1 MKAQILA
8 PLQIETHPELFDA
21 IKNVMVVAHPDDET
35 LWGWRAFESNSWL
48 VVCVTDCGQARKLK
62 FQQAVKGFGAIGI
75 CLGLPDIATRDFN
88 PDEREFLIR
97 ELTSLIQRDSVE
109 IVVTHGPEGEYGHP
123 IHKSISEVVSRLV
136 PSSKLKYFAFQDN
149 PPPTPFSLLL
159 MRGKALQTYFGY
171 LGSATSFQVQEHS
184 IQSGYGSKVVS
195 FMVKVLRATT
205 RALRTARSW
214 TLFIRAKKAIP
225 IRGVELSNLIH
236 SELSQFA
243 VIRDSSESMDS
254 YNGRAY
260 LVLKQYEF
268 FYAYHDRRYLAL
280 NHYPTCLGRTLS
292 VGVHI
297 FNKDDWLF
305 MGNPKGFETL
315 ELDENY
321 SEFGSPNKHTTGDF
335 LEFNPNYKFQDIV
348 LFGVMGIPQDTSRDS
363 DSYSL
368 FKNESAVIEKA
379 DELLEI
385 HGRIAVG
392 PDLNLDYRGSRESN
406 LKYWMNFFSENKIL
420 KERYLIDY
428 QMETQQNLLVVFRKL
443 S

>member
-1 MKAQILA
+1 MKAQSLL
-8 PLQIETHPELFDA
+8 PEQIETTPELFDA
-21 IKNVMVVAHPDDET
+21 IKNIMVVAHPDDET

-48 VVCVTDCGQARKLK
+48 VVCVTDCGQARQLK
-62 FQQAVKGFGAIGI
+62 FQQAVKGFGAIGM
-75 CLGLPDIATRDFN
+75 CLGLPDIYKRDFN
-88 PDEREFLIR
+88 PDEREFLVR

-109 IVVTHGPEGEYGHP
+109 KVVTHGPEGEYGHP
-123 IHKSISEVVSRLV
+123 IHKSISKVVSGLV

-184 IQSGYGSKVVS
+184 IQSGYGSKALSFFSKVS
-195 FMVKVLRATT
+195 RVMT
-205 RALRTARSW
+205 RVLRTARGW
-214 TLFIRAKKAIP
+214 LLFIRVKKASP
-225 IRGVELSNLIH
+225 IGGIELSELIH

-243 VIRDSSESMDS
+243 VIRESSESMDS
-254 YNGRAY
+254 YEGRAH

-268 FYAYHDRRYLAL
+268 FYAYHERRYLAL

-392 PDLNLDYRGSRESN
+392 PDLNLDDRGSRKSN
-406 LKYWMNFFSENKIL
+406 LKYWLNFFSENEIL
-420 KERYLIDY
+420 KERYVIDY
-428 QMETQQNLLVVFRKL
+428 QLETQQNLLVVFRKL